1 MLTLKNITVAFG
13 DNVVLEDLTLNV
25 QEGQIIGVV
34 APNGMGKTTMF
45 NVISNYVKPN
55 EGEVIFFGK
64 DKYGT
69 EKDELKIRHHLA
81 FMPEQRSEE
90 HTSELQSRGVIVCSL
105 LLENKNT
112 N

>member
-13 DNVVLEDLTLNV
+13 DNVVLEDLTLNAG
-25 QEGQIIGVV
+25 EGQIIGVV

-64 DKYGT
+64 DKYGK
-69 EKDELKIRHHLA
+69 EKEELKIRHHLT
-81 FMPEQRSEE
+81 FLSEQHYLFNQISVVDQ
-90 HTSELQSRGVIVCSL
+90 LNIYV
-105 LLENKNT
+105 NMW
-112 N
+112 